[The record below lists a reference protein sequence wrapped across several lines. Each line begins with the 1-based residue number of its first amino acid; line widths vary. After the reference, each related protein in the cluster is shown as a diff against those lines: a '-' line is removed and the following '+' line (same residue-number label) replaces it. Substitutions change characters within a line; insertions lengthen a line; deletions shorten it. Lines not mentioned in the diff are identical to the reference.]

1 MDKAIRQIKTIY
13 YTTSLLVFLSWLPF
27 SSHASV
33 EVEIGLLRVPVETT
47 TAVPDYLAEPE
58 SNGEAGAELAVN
70 DANGTGKFLGQKYS
84 FRAATNDDIDVLNT
98 TAKAWYD
105 EGVRYFLADLDTSS
119 LQAIRK
125 ALPEDALL
133 FNIGNQDDAL
143 RRDVCLSNTLQ
154 TALSYTMRA
163 DALAQWMR
171 VRRLNNA
178 FLVSGVSDA
187 DKAYLSAVKNV
198 FKKYNLKVVE
208 EKVWNFDTDLRRT
221 ASAELPLF
229 TQADDYDLVLVIDE
243 GNLFGQHLP
252 YNTWLPRPV
261 IGTHGLRAD
270 GWHYVIEQWGAIQLQ
285 NRFTKQFDRPMTAK
299 DYAGWVAVRSIN
311 EAVTVLN
318 KGDVKTVLPFI
329 MSDKFQ
335 LAAYKGRKLTY
346 RPWNG
351 QLRQTVPLF
360 DSQALVASAPFEG
373 FLHPRNEL
381 DSLGID
387 EAQSQCRQF

>member
-1 MDKAIRQIKTIY
+1 MEKASNHRKTNHYIAILC
-13 YTTSLLVFLSWLPF
+13 TMLLLFPLSLR
-27 SSHASV
+27 AAV
-33 EVEIGLLRVPVETT
+33 EVDIGLLRFPVETT
-47 TAVPDYLAEPE
+47 TAVPDYLAPPE
-58 SNGEAGAELAVN
+58 NNGEAGAALAVS
-70 DANGTGKFLGQKYS
+70 DANGTGKFLGQKYTLRVETS
-84 FRAATNDDIDVLNT
+84 DTSAALNA
-98 TAKAWYD
+98 TAKSWYD
-105 EGVRYFLADLDTSS
+105 DGLRYFLTDLDTPS
-119 LQAIRK
+119 LQALRK
-125 ALPEDALL
+125 ALPDDALL
-133 FNIGNQDDAL
+133 INVGNQDDEL
-143 RRDVCLSNTLQ
+143 RRTLCLPNTLH
-154 TALSYTMRA
+154 TALSYSMRA

-171 VRRLNNA
+171 VRRLNEV
-178 FLVSGVSDA
+178 FLVSGVSEA
-187 DKAYLSAVKNV
+187 DNAYLGAIKPTL
-198 FKKYNLKVVE
+198 KKYNLTVVQ
-208 EKVWNFDTDLRRT
+208 EKVWNFDTDLRRS

-229 TQADDYDLVLVIDE
+229 TQASDYDLVLVIDE
-243 GNLFGQHLP
+243 SNLFGQHLP

-270 GWHYVIEQWGAIQLQ
+270 GWHYVIEQWAAIQLQ
-285 NRFTKQFDRPMTAK
+285 NRFIKMFDRPMTAR
-299 DYAGWVAVRSIN
+299 DYAAWVAVRSLN

-318 KGDVKTVLPFI
+318 KGDIDTVLPFI

>member
-1 MDKAIRQIKTIY
+1 MEKASTHHKINHYIARLCTG
-13 YTTSLLVFLSWLPF
+13 LLVFSF
-27 SSHASV
+27 SLRADV
-33 EVEIGLLRVPVETT
+33 EVEMGLLRFPVETT
-47 TAVPDYLAEPE
+47 TAVPAYLAQPE
-58 SNGEAGAELAVN
+58 NNGEAGAELAVN
-70 DANGTGKFLGQKYS
+70 DANGTGKFLGQKYALRIETS
-84 FRAATNDDIDVLNT
+84 SDSAVLNT
-98 TAKAWYD
+98 TAKNWYG
-105 EGVRYFLADLDTSS
+105 EGVRYFLVDLDTPT
-119 LQAIRK
+119 LQALRN
-125 ALPEDALL
+125 ALPDDALL
-133 FNIGNQDDAL
+133 FNVGNQDDDL
-143 RRDVCLSNTLQ
+143 RRTLCLPNTLH
-154 TALSYTMRA
+154 TALSHSMRA

-171 VRRLNNA
+171 VRRLDNA
-178 FLVSGVSDA
+178 FLVYGESGA
-187 DKAYLSAVKNV
+187 DNAYLDAIKRTL
-198 FKKYNLKVVE
+198 KKYNLKIVQ

-229 TQADDYDLVLVIDE
+229 TQASDYDVVLVVDE
-243 GNLFGQHLP
+243 SNLFGQHLP

-270 GWHYVIEQWGAIQLQ
+270 GWHYVIEQWAALQLQ
-285 NRFTKQFDRPMTAK
+285 NRFTTLFDRPMTAR
-299 DYAGWVAVRSIN
+299 DYAAWVAVRSIN

-318 KGDVKTVLPFI
+318 KGDVETVLPFI

-387 EAQSQCRQF
+387 EAQSQCHQF

>member
-1 MDKAIRQIKTIY
+1 MDKATRQFKTKH
-13 YTTSLLVFLSWLPF
+13 YTRILLALVGWLTF
-27 SSHASV
+27 SSYASV
-33 EVEIGLLRVPVETT
+33 QVDIGVLRVPVETS
-47 TAVPDYLAEPE
+47 TAVPEYLAEPE
-58 SNGEAGAELAVN
+58 NNGEAGVELAVS
-70 DANGTGKFLGQKYS
+70 DANGTGKFLGQNYT
-84 FRAATNDDIDVLNT
+84 FRAETNDDITALNT

-105 EGVRYFLADLDTSS
+105 EGVRYFLVDLDTPF
-119 LQAIRK
+119 LQVLRK
-125 ALPEDALL
+125 ALPDDALL

-143 RRDVCLSNTLQ
+143 RRSVCLPNILH

-163 DALAQWMR
+163 DALGQWMR
-171 VRRLNNA
+171 ARRLNDV
-178 FLVSGVSDA
+178 FLVSGTTAEDNA
-187 DKAYLSAVKNV
+187 FLTATKQTL
-198 FKKYNLKVVE
+198 KKFNQKIIE

-229 TQADDYDLVLVIDE
+229 TQARDYDLVWVIDE
-243 GNLFGQHLP
+243 SNLFGQHLP

-261 IGTHGLRAD
+261 VGTHGLRAD
-270 GWHYVIEQWGAIQLQ
+270 GWHYVIEQWGSIQLQ

-318 KGDVKTVLPFI
+318 KGDIETVLPFI
-329 MSDKFQ
+329 MSEKFQ

>member
-1 MDKAIRQIKTIY
+1 MEKASNHKKTINY
-13 YTTSLLVFLSWLPF
+13 AALLWAALIFYSV
-27 SSHASV
+27 SSHAV
-33 EVEIGLLRVPVETT
+33 VNVEIGMLRQPIETT
-47 TAVPDYLAEPE
+47 TAVPAYLAEPE
-58 SNGEAGAELAVN
+58 NNGEAGAELSVG
-70 DANGTGKFLGQKYS
+70 DANGTGKFLGQKYV
-84 FRAATNDDIDVLNT
+84 FRTETNDDTTALNT
-98 TAKAWYD
+98 TAKTWYD
-105 EGVRYFLADLDTSS
+105 EGVRYFLADLDTPS
-119 LQAIRK
+119 LQALRK
-125 ALPEDALL
+125 TLPEDALL

-143 RRDVCLSNTLQ
+143 RRDVCLPNTLH

-163 DALAQWMR
+163 DALGQWMR
-171 VRRLNNA
+171 VRRLNDV
-178 FLVSGVSDA
+178 FLVSGTTAEDNA
-187 DKAYLSAVKNV
+187 FLTATKQAL
-198 FKKYNLKVVE
+198 KKFNQKVIE

-229 TQADDYDLVLVIDE
+229 TQARDYDLVWVIDE
-243 GNLFGQHLP
+243 SNLFGQHLP

-261 IGTHGLRAD
+261 VGTHGLRAD

-299 DYAGWVAVRSIN
+299 DYAAWVAVRSIN

-318 KGDVKTVLPFI
+318 KGDVETVLPFI